1 MNQFA
6 DLAEIMKEMM
16 NGNFELSSFL
26 SLYNDLTRGMVALD
40 TTFDNQLIGATMN
53 QFMNIFHVFSILGE
67 KGLVIYESMDQIK
80 AEIDQVHFHSIFD
93 FQAQISL
100 RQIYSLNLLTTKNSK
115 MEQCLVIMFHAFLQN
130 MEPLLV
136 FVKHLNSLMV
146 M

>member
-1 MNQFA
+1 MEGADSFNAAMNQFA

-93 FQAQISL
+93 FQAQLS
-100 RQIYSLNLLTTKNSK
+100 
-115 MEQCLVIMFHAFLQN
+115 F
-130 MEPLLV
+130 
-136 FVKHLNSLMV
+136 
-146 M
+146 